1 MPGAGKGYLYLTKIK
16 KKVKK
21 NTNLYDELTIRQKA
35 EDSLKKKSSEAG
47 PQISKGDA
55 LKLIHEMQV
64 YQEELGMQNEE
75 LAYAKKQAI
84 DNAASKYAQIY
95 DFAPSGYFTL
105 NKNGVIIMLNL
116 TGANMLG
123 KERSFVLSTSFS
135 IYVSQVSKPIFTQF
149 LNKAFRSKR
158 KETCEIILSVKN
170 NEPIYVFLSAIA
182 GGDDEECLL
191 SAVDITERKMAEDVL
206 FQSEKHLLQEVKDRT
221 QELENLNLS
230 ILSELIKRKSSQ
242 KQLKKSL
249 HDYKLL
255 YAYLQ
260 KVREEERLNI
270 ARIIHDDLAQLLS
283 AMKIELISWKESS
296 EKQNSQRYDPVS
308 SLLLLL
314 EQCIVAVT
322 SVIVELRPVLPGNM
336 GLIPALKQLF
346 TEFQKRTGITC
357 DIRIE
362 EDAFSI
368 DNESAHAIYRVIQEG
383 LTNIRNH
390 SQASYVAVKI
400 TGTPKYFSFTMKDN
414 GIGVSQEKITDHR
427 SFGIIGMHERIVGMK
442 GIITFK
448 GVPGKG
454 TTVYLKVPVDQ

>member
-1 MPGAGKGYLYLTKIK
+1 MN
-16 KKVKK
+16 K
-21 NTNLYDELTIRQKA
+21 NASLLKELTLRQKA
-35 EDSLKKKSSEAG
+35 EESLKKRIFDAG
-47 PQISKGDA
+47 PEISKADA
-55 LKLIHEMQV
+55 LKLIHELQV
-64 YQEELGMQNEE
+64 YQEELKMQNEE
-75 LAYAKKQAI
+75 LVAAKKQAV
-84 DNAASKYAQIY
+84 DNAASKYAQLY

-105 NKNGVIIMLNL
+105 NINGEIIMLNL
-116 TGANMLG
+116 SGAFMLG
-123 KERSFVLSTSFS
+123 KERSFLLNSRFEYYISS
-135 IYVSQVSKPIFTQF
+135 GSKPVFSDF
-149 LNKAFRSKR
+149 LYKVFSYKR
-158 KETCEIILSVKN
+158 KETCEIILSLKDHPPVYLL
-170 NEPIYVFLSAIA
+170 ISAIVSENT
-182 GGDDEECLL
+182 DQCLL
-191 SAVDITERKMAEDVL
+191 SAVDITERKQVEEIL
-206 FQSEKHLLQEVKDRT
+206 LKSEQRLQMEVKDRT
-221 QELENLNLS
+221 RELENLNLS
-230 ILSELIKRKSSQ
+230 ILSELIKRKTSQ

-283 AMKIELISWKESS
+283 AMKIELISLKERP
-296 EKQNSQRYDPVS
+296 EKQDSQKHDYVN
-308 SLLLLL
+308 SLLKLL
-314 EQCIVAVT
+314 EQCMTAVT
-322 SVIVELRPVLPGNM
+322 SIIIELRPVLPGNM

-346 TEFQKRTGITC
+346 SEFQKRTGITC

-400 TGTPKYFSFTMKDN
+400 KGTPTYFSFTMKDN

-442 GIITFK
+442 GNITIK
-448 GVPGKG
+448 GIPGKG
-454 TTVYLKVPVDQ
+454 TTVHLKVPVDQ